1 MTEVGIGLV
10 ILGVLLIVYQL
21 TLGRRRRALRQ
32 QLAGE
37 EQVGRKRSGDLFEAE
52 VGQRAPVADFHVRG
66 NEARVTFDVPLSAEG
81 DDVLNEL
88 LLDQAVEVVREKRH
102 TLPIDD
108 VTHIVA
114 LAGREEVTEIG
125 RTELTSPGELP
136 PPVEAAGLTLTH
148 VARDPFAG
156 QFDEAEAPVS
166 YDTKADVPADELRPL
181 HEEITLP
188 KGLERGLRATG
199 VDPARVSGPELAVGL
214 LKLFGYS
221 ITDRA
226 APGSYM
232 ALKDGV
238 STYIATDAYS
248 PGDHPE
254 MEESVI
260 RQFLADFGTSGADR
274 GMVLSDKYGPF
285 LVHEIE
291 SRQPK
296 VRFITRERLQRF
308 IDSMALG

>member
-1 MTEVGIGLV
+1 MSGVYDELRRKLGLPAPEPFNPAG
-10 ILGVLLIVYQL
+10 LDL
-21 TLGRRRRALRQ
+21 RRVPLVR
-32 QLAGE
+32 LAR
-37 EQVGRKRSGDLFEAE
+37 VEAE
-52 VGQRAPVADFHVRG
+52 VGQRAPVADFHVKG
-66 NEARVTFDVPLSAEG
+66 NEARVTFDVPLPS
-81 DDVLNEL
+81 DDDEVLNEL
-88 LLDQAVEVVREKRH
+88 LVDQAIEVVREKRH
-102 TLPIDD
+102 SLPIEG

-114 LAGREEVTEIG
+114 LAGRDEVTEIG
-125 RTELTSPGELP
+125 RTELSSPGELP
-136 PPVEAAGLTLTH
+136 PPVEATGLSLTH

-156 QFDEAEAPVS
+156 QFDETDHSVR

-181 HEEITLP
+181 QEEITLP

-199 VDPARVSGPELAVGL
+199 VDPAQLSGPELAVSL

-221 ITDRA
+221 ISDHA
-226 APGSYM
+226 VPGSYM
-232 ALKDGV
+232 ALKDGI
-238 STYIATDAYS
+238 STYIATDPYV
-248 PGDHPE
+248 PGEHPE

-260 RQFLADFGTSGADR
+260 RQFLATFGASGADR
-274 GMVLSDKYGPF
+274 GMMLSDKYGPF